1 MEHSNPQNPHAHRIY
16 RASRDGYAF
25 VLDRPNVEI
34 LKAMPDFEGR
44 EEPAVA
50 EDFLRSRA
58 EAWAD
63 VLSSAG
69 AEPGEIAVEIDPHQK
84 KARLSKATRIV
95 ITADI

>member
-1 MEHSNPQNPHAHRIY
+1 M
-16 RASRDGYAF
+16 SRDGFAF
-25 VLDRPNVEI
+25 VLDPSNVAR
-34 LKAMPDFEGR
+34 LKSLPDFEGR

-58 EAWAD
+58 EAWVD

-69 AEPGEIAVEIDPHQK
+69 ASPGEINVELIPHQK
-84 KARLSKATRIV
+84 KARLKRAEQIV

>member
-1 MEHSNPQNPHAHRIY
+1 MEHSNPQKPQNRIY

-95 ITADI
+95 VTADI

>member
-1 MEHSNPQNPHAHRIY
+1 MEPNSQKQKTY

-25 VLDRPNVEI
+25 VLDRPNVEK
-34 LKAMPDFEGR
+34 LKKLPDFEGR

-63 VLSSAG
+63 VLTSAG

-84 KARLSKATRIV
+84 KARLAKETRIV

>member
-1 MEHSNPQNPHAHRIY
+1 MEQPNPQKPQNRIY

-25 VLDRPNVEI
+25 VLDRSNVEI

>member
-1 MEHSNPQNPHAHRIY
+1 MEANSHNPTREY
-16 RASRDGYAF
+16 RTKREGFAF
-25 VLDRPNVEI
+25 VLDRPNVER
-34 LKAMPDFEGR
+34 LKALPDFEGR

-63 VLSSAG
+63 VLAAAG

-84 KARLSKATRIV
+84 KARLTKATRIV

>member
-1 MEHSNPQNPHAHRIY
+1 MDANSRTRTY
-16 RASRDGYAF
+16 RADREGFAF
-25 VLDRPNVEI
+25 VLDRPNVER
-34 LKAMPDFEGR
+34 LKTLPDFEGR

-63 VLSSAG
+63 VLASAG
-69 AEPGEIAVEIDPHQK
+69 AAPGEISVEIDPHQK
-84 KARLSKATRIV
+84 KARLTKATRIV

>member
-1 MEHSNPQNPHAHRIY
+1 MNANSQNRTY
-16 RASRDGYAF
+16 RTSRDGFAF
-25 VLDRPNVEI
+25 VLDSSNVAK
-34 LKAMPDFEGR
+34 LKALPDFEGR

-63 VLSSAG
+63 VLTSAG
-69 AEPGEIAVEIDPHQK
+69 AGPGEISVEIDPHQK
-84 KARLSKATRIV
+84 KARLSKATQIV

>member
-1 MEHSNPQNPHAHRIY
+1 MEMNSPNGPREY
-16 RASRDGYAF
+16 RVSREGFAF
-25 VLDRPNVEI
+25 VLDPPNVDR
-34 LKAMPDFEGR
+34 LKKLPDFEGR

-58 EAWAD
+58 EAWVD

-69 AEPGEIAVEIDPHQK
+69 AEPGEVRVEIDAHQK
-84 KARLSKATRIV
+84 KARLGRARRIL

>member
-1 MEHSNPQNPHAHRIY
+1 MDANSQNRDRTY
-16 RASRDGYAF
+16 RTSRDGYAF
-25 VLDRPNVEI
+25 VLDRPNVER
-34 LKAMPDFEGR
+34 LKRLPEFEGR

-63 VLSSAG
+63 VLTSAG
-69 AEPGEIAVEIDPHQK
+69 ADPGEISVEIDPHQK

>member
-1 MEHSNPQNPHAHRIY
+1 MESNSQTRTY
-16 RASRDGYAF
+16 RTNRDGYAF
-25 VLDRPNVEI
+25 VIDRANVEK
-34 LKAMPDFEGR
+34 LKAIPDFEGR

-63 VLSSAG
+63 VLTSAG
-69 AEPGEIAVEIDPHQK
+69 AGPGEIAVEIDPHQK
-84 KARLSKATRIV
+84 KAHLSRATRIV

>member
-1 MEHSNPQNPHAHRIY
+1 MEANSPTRARTY
-16 RASRDGYAF
+16 RTSRDGFAF
-25 VLDRPNVEI
+25 VLDRSNVER
-34 LKAMPDFEGR
+34 LKSLPDFEGR

-63 VLSSAG
+63 VLTSAG
-69 AEPGEIAVEIDPHQK
+69 ADPGEISVEIDPHQK

-95 ITADI
+95 VTADI

>member
-1 MEHSNPQNPHAHRIY
+1 MDANSRSQSRKTY
-16 RASRDGYAF
+16 RTDRDGFAF
-25 VLDRPNVEI
+25 VLDRPNVEK
-34 LKAMPDFEGR
+34 LKSLPDFEGR

-63 VLSSAG
+63 VLTSAG
-69 AEPGEIAVEIDPHQK
+69 AAPGEIAVEIDPHQK

>member
-1 MEHSNPQNPHAHRIY
+1 MEPNSPNPSRIY
-16 RASRDGYAF
+16 RTDREGFAF
-25 VLDRPNVEI
+25 VLDRANVEK

-63 VLSSAG
+63 VLASAG
-69 AEPGEIAVEIDPHQK
+69 AQPGEIAVEIDPHQK
-84 KARLSKATRIV
+84 KARLTKATRIV

>member
-1 MEHSNPQNPHAHRIY
+1 MGVNSQNRSY

-25 VLDRPNVEI
+25 VLDRSNVEK
-34 LKAMPDFEGR
+34 LKTLPDFEGR

-63 VLSSAG
+63 VLTAAG
-69 AEPGEIAVEIDPHQK
+69 AGPGEIAVEIDPHQK
-84 KARLSKATRIV
+84 KARLSRATRIV

>member
-1 MEHSNPQNPHAHRIY
+1 MDTTSQNRTRSY
-16 RASRDGYAF
+16 RTDREGFAF
-25 VLDRPNVEI
+25 VLDRPNVEK

-44 EEPAVA
+44 EEPAIA

-58 EAWAD
+58 EAWVD

-69 AEPGEIAVEIDPHQK
+69 AEPGEIHVEIDPHQK
-84 KARLSKATRIV
+84 KARLAKATRIL

>member
-1 MEHSNPQNPHAHRIY
+1 MEPNSQNRSRAYRI
-16 RASRDGYAF
+16 SREGFAF
-25 VLDRPNVEI
+25 VLDPPNVDR
-34 LKAMPDFEGR
+34 LKKLPDFEGR

-58 EAWAD
+58 EAWVD

-69 AEPGEIAVEIDPHQK
+69 AEPGEVLVEIDPHQK
-84 KARLSKATRIV
+84 KARLGRARRIL

>member
-1 MEHSNPQNPHAHRIY
+1 MDHSNSQKPQATRIY

-69 AEPGEIAVEIDPHQK
+69 AEPGEISVEIDPHQK
-84 KARLSKATRIV
+84 KARLSKARRIV

>member
-1 MEHSNPQNPHAHRIY
+1 MEPNSRNSTRSY
-16 RASRDGYAF
+16 RASRDGFAF
-25 VLDRPNVEI
+25 VLDHPNVEK
-34 LKAMPDFEGR
+34 LKALPEFEGR

-63 VLSSAG
+63 VLASAG
-69 AEPGEIAVEIDPHQK
+69 AGPGEISVEIDPHQK

-95 ITADI
+95 VTADI

>member
-1 MEHSNPQNPHAHRIY
+1 MEQPNSPNRTRIY
-16 RASRDGYAF
+16 RTNRDGYAF
-25 VLDRPNVEI
+25 VLDRPNVEK
-34 LKAMPDFEGR
+34 LKSLPDFEGR

-63 VLSSAG
+63 VLTSAG

-84 KARLSKATRIV
+84 KAHLTKATRIV

>member
-1 MEHSNPQNPHAHRIY
+1 MESETPGPRRTY
-16 RASRDGYAF
+16 RASRDGFAF
-25 VLDRPNVEI
+25 VLDRSNVEK
-34 LKAMPDFEGR
+34 LKMLPDFEGR

-63 VLSSAG
+63 VLASAG
-69 AEPGEIAVEIDPHQK
+69 ADPGEIAVEIDPHQK
-84 KARLSKATRIV
+84 KAHLTKATRIV

>member
-1 MEHSNPQNPHAHRIY
+1 MEPNPPERSRTY
-16 RASRDGYAF
+16 RTSREGFAF
-25 VLDRPNVEI
+25 VLDRPNVEK

-63 VLSSAG
+63 VLASAG
-69 AEPGEIAVEIDPHQK
+69 AQPGEISVEIDPHQK
-84 KARLSKATRIV
+84 KARLTKATRIV

>member
-1 MEHSNPQNPHAHRIY
+1 MDANSQNRPRTY
-16 RASRDGYAF
+16 RTSHDGFAF
-25 VLDRPNVEI
+25 VLDRSNVEK
-34 LKAMPDFEGR
+34 LKALPDFEGR

-63 VLSSAG
+63 VLTSAG
-69 AEPGEIAVEIDPHQK
+69 AGPGEIAVEIDPHQK